1 MSALKPPAK
10 GFTLVEVITV
20 VVILAIVSVIGTTF
34 IVSSTDSYM
43 QTRARANL
51 VNTGRQAIERMNRQ
65 LRGAL
70 PHSVRITNGGQ
81 CVQFLPIAGGGTY
94 LNAVPDQANGAPNH
108 TAISTSAHEVDF
120 GSASFVSI
128 GAMGSDE
135 LYGGSAV
142 SLAEIAG
149 RNVTSVSFA
158 SRNWARNSISQRF
171 YLLDQPQA
179 FCLFNNQLRFY
190 PDQDITASGVD
201 PSSAFHM
208 LARNADATGAP
219 FALSAGSENRSI
231 NVLISLGFSEG
242 GERVAFNQEVLIRNV
257 P

>member
-1 MSALKPPAK
+1 MRGRQSAK

-34 IVSSTDSYM
+34 IVSSTESYM
-43 QTRARANL
+43 QTRSRAKL
-51 VNTGRQAIERMNRQ
+51 VNTARPAIERMTRQ

-70 PHSVRITNGGQ
+70 PHSVRVTNGGQ
-81 CVQFLPIAGGGTY
+81 CVQFLPVAGAGTY
-94 LNAVPDQANGAPNH
+94 LNAVPDQSNNAPNH
-108 TAISTSAHEVDF
+108 SSIATSAHDQEF
-120 GSASFVSI
+120 GDAAFLSI

-135 LYGGSAV
+135 LYGGGGV
-142 SLAEIAG
+142 SLAEVTG
-149 RNVTSVSFA
+149 RTATSVSFA
-158 SRNWARNSISQRF
+158 SRRWERNSLSRRF

-190 PDQDITASGVD
+190 PDQDITASAVD
-201 PSSAFHM
+201 TGSTYQL
-208 LARNADATGAP
+208 LARNADASGTP

-231 NVLISLGFSEG
+231 NVLISLGFIEG
-242 GERVAFNQEVLIRNV
+242 GERVEFNQEVLIRNV